1 MKASTYTL
9 AAALAAVTVL
19 APVQVANAGSAE
31 DWQLQRLRDPSEQ
44 RLRDPSEQQLRV
56 ENKGR
61 VVIYDGLKSTEI
73 DKALDQHFDRIEHM
87 RFIRSQVSAPEGGYA
102 QVDDDGC

>member
-31 DWQLQRLRDPSEQ
+31 DLQLQ
-44 RLRDPSEQQLRV
+44 
-56 ENKGR
+56 
-61 VVIYDGLKSTEI
+61 
-73 DKALDQHFDRIEHM
+73 
-87 RFIRSQVSAPEGGYA
+87 
-102 QVDDDGC
+102 